1 MADPGE
7 NVTMAGLVLRAEAAW
22 TGDGRLPV
30 PMAEL
35 HVADGLITWLGRQ
48 GERPLPE
55 GGRVID
61 LGQRW
66 LLPGFIDAHLHL
78 WGLDLAEPSALWNWS
93 QAYRS
98 ARAIADLGRLLAGG
112 ITSLRCCGGPL
123 GPALARA
130 LREGIVRGP
139 RIVAAGEFIC
149 SRAGTWDHA
158 AWPQRW
164 VEELGMFADG
174 PEECRRRVRE
184 RIRQGADFIKIGGSV
199 GEHTDAVR
207 PWGDDPARLRL
218 SYADEEVRTVV
229 EEARRNGLPVAT
241 HAIGDAAV
249 AQAVAAGVHSI
260 EHGHG
265 ASEETVRRMAGEGI
279 WLVPTLS
286 LPALRAERAT
296 PDIALRWQRHRDA
309 QRRSLELA
317 MRHGVRIAA
326 GTDFVGPPF
335 TPLGP
340 DAGEMVL
347 LAEAGM
353 APEDALLAGT
363 AHGAAVLGLQDR
375 VGRLAPGFA
384 ADIVAVDGDPRQDIG
399 LVRQVA
405 FVMAAGSV
413 IRDLAAVPDGE

>member
-1 MADPGE
+1 MDA
-7 NVTMAGLVLRAEAAW
+7 ASCLAIRAAAAW
-22 TGDGRLPV
+22 TGDGTP
-30 PMAEL
+30 PIAMAEL
-35 HVADGLITWLGRQ
+35 HVAGGLITWLGRQ
-48 GERPLPE
+48 GERPMPQ

-61 LGQRW
+61 LAHRW
-66 LLPGFIDAHLHL
+66 ILPGFIDAHLHL
-78 WGLDLAEPSALWNWS
+78 WGLDLAEPGALWNWAL
-93 QAYRS
+93 AYRS
-98 ARAIADLGRLLAGG
+98 ARAIADLGRLLHEGMTAV
-112 ITSLRCCGGPL
+112 RCCGGPL
-123 GPALARA
+123 GSALARA
-130 LREGIVRGP
+130 VREGVLRGP

-158 AWPQRW
+158 AWQQLW
-164 VEELGMFADG
+164 VEELGIFADG

-199 GEHTDAVR
+199 GEHLDAVR
-207 PWGDDPARLRL
+207 PWGNDPSRLRL

-249 AQAVAAGVHSI
+249 AEAVAAGVHSV
-260 EHGHG
+260 EHGRG
-265 ASEETVRRMAGEGI
+265 AAEDTLRRMAGEGT

-286 LPALRAERAT
+286 LPALRAEHAS
-296 PDIALRWQRHRDA
+296 PPIALHWQRHRDL

-317 MRHGVRIAA
+317 MHHGVRIAA

-347 LAEAGM
+347 LVEAGM

-363 AHGAAVLGLQDR
+363 AHAAAVLGLQDR
-375 VGRLAPGFA
+375 IGQLAPGFA
-384 ADIVAVDGDPRQDIG
+384 ADLVAVEGDPRHNTG
-399 LVRQVA
+399 LVRQAA

-413 IRDLAAVPDGE
+413 ARGLEAAEGDK